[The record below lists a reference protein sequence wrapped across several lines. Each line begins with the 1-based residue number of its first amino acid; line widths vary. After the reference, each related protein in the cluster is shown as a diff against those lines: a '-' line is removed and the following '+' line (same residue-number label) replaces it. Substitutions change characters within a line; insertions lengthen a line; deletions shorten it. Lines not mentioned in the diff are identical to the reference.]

1 MERLA
6 IGVLAIGWILL
17 GLVPAWENGRPVL
30 THGAAHADIAYIY
43 DRLGRLIGVVD
54 PAGETAVYHYDAV
67 GNLTSISRQGSTL
80 VSVID
85 FNPGGGPVA
94 STVTIYG
101 TGFSPMPSEN
111 TVTFNGTAATV
122 SSASPTQLVVTV
134 PTGATTGSI
143 GVTAPAGSASSSTA
157 FTVTATSGA
166 PTITSFTPTIATPGT
181 AVSITG
187 TNFEPTTT
195 NNRLRFN
202 IVPAPITS
210 STTTNISVA
219 VPGGATSGRLSLATP
234 GGSTQ
239 STDDFFVP
247 PPPNTAANVIFTGRA
262 SISGATIN
270 AAITSV
276 GKIGLIVFDGTAGQQ
291 VSVGISAGGIVETN
305 TWVFHP
311 NGTQIASVYSDN
323 NGRDIQIESLPVT
336 GTYTIR
342 IAPRGFYTGTKPITL
357 SQDLIVGPIV
367 VGGASVPVNI
377 TRPGQRARLTFAGT
391 AGQRLTLGFPSAS
404 AFDAITVTK
413 PDGTTF
419 ATSPGNT
426 DLSIVMPPLPA
437 TGTYG
442 ILVDPR
448 YADTRNMTLTL
459 SEEVSGSIVIDGSAL
474 PLTLARVG
482 QVARVTFS
490 ATAAQRLNLAVTNAT
505 LSTALT
511 ILKPDGTNWVTASI
525 SNGSVVDTA
534 PAPVTGTY
542 TIVID
547 PGATVT
553 GSLTLTLSAEI
564 GGSITMG
571 GSPVSVSITRAG
583 QKARLLFSG
592 TASQR
597 VSLSITGVTVSG
609 TADVRLLN
617 PNGTHISGFPAWSQ
631 MTFFGAGSGFMGA
644 YTLAAPASDYA
655 VYLLPGG
662 TGTAGATFTLY
673 NVPPD
678 VTGTLTINGP
688 AAPVNIT
695 VPGQNSSFTFTG
707 TAGQVVT
714 LRGAGNTINCGNF
727 VLIWPNGS
735 VTATQQCGATFAMGV
750 TLQSGT
756 HTLVFDPS
764 GSNTGSV
771 NLSVTQP

>member
-1 MERLA
+1 LRA
-6 IGVLAIGWILL
+6 RVVVVLATLVLL
-17 GLVPAWENGRPVL
+17 LALPAV
-30 THGAAHADIAYIY
+30 AHADIVYVY
-43 DRLGRLIGVVD
+43 DRLGRLIAVVD
-54 PAGETAVYHYDAV
+54 PASDTAVYHYDAV
-67 GNLTSISRQGSTL
+67 GNLTSISRQSSAL

-85 FNPGGGPVA
+85 FNPGSGPVG

-101 TGFSPMPSEN
+101 TGFSATPSSN
-111 TVTFNGTAATV
+111 TVTFNGAAATV

-134 PTGATTGSI
+134 PAGATTGAI
-143 GVTAPAGSASSSTA
+143 AVTAPAGSATSSTA
-157 FTVTATSGA
+157 FTVTTTNGVPAIA
-166 PTITSFTPTIATPGT
+166 SFTPAIATPNT

-187 TNFEPTTT
+187 TNFEPIAT
-195 NNRLRFN
+195 NNRLKFN
-202 IVPAPITS
+202 ITPAPITS
-210 STTTNISVA
+210 STATNISVP

-234 GGSTQ
+234 GGTTQ

-247 PPPNTAANVIFTGRA
+247 PPPNVAADVIFTGRA
-262 SISGATIN
+262 SIGGATIN
-270 AAITSV
+270 AAIPST
-276 GKIGLIVFDGTAGQQ
+276 GKIALIVFDGTAGQQ

-311 NGTQIASVYSDN
+311 NGTQMALMYSDN
-323 NGRDIQIESLPVT
+323 NGRDIQLESLPVT

-342 IAPRGFYTGTKPITL
+342 VAQLNFSTGTKPITL
-357 SQDLIVGPIV
+357 SQDLILGPIV

-391 AGQRLTLGFPSAS
+391 AGQRLTLGFPGAS

-419 ATSPGNT
+419 ATFPGNT
-426 DLSIVMPPLPA
+426 DLSIVMPPLPT

-448 YADTRNMTLTL
+448 YADTRTMTLTL
-459 SEEVSGSIVIDGSAL
+459 SEEVSGSIVVDGSAL
-474 PLTLARVG
+474 PLTLGRVG

-490 ATAAQRLNLAVTNAT
+490 ATAGQRLNLAVTNANLT
-505 LSTALT
+505 TALT
-511 ILKPDGTNWVTASI
+511 ILKPDGTMWVSTSV

-534 PAPVTGTY
+534 PAPTTGTY

-571 GSPVSVSITRAG
+571 GSPVSVSITRVG
-583 QKARLLFSG
+583 QKARLLYSG
-592 TASQR
+592 TATQR
-597 VSLSITGVTVSG
+597 VSLRITGVTGS
-609 TADVRLLN
+609 ADVRLIKPDGSVLSTN
-617 PNGTHISGFPAWSQ
+617 PYSQ
-631 MTFFGAGSGFMGA
+631 MTVGAGGGFLGT
-644 YTLAAPASDYA
+644 YTLATTAPDYG
-655 VYLLPGG
+655 VYVIPSGGG
-662 TGTAGATFTLY
+662 TASATFTLY

-695 VPGQNSSFTFTG
+695 APGQNSSFTFTG

-714 LRGAGNTINCGNF
+714 LRGASNTIGCGNL
-727 VLIWPNGS
+727 VLIFPNSGVS
-735 VTATQQCGATFAMGV
+735 VTQQCAATFAWGV
-750 TLQSGT
+750 TLQTGT
-756 HTLVFDPS
+756 HTLQFDPT
-764 GSNTGSV
+764 GANTGSV

>member
-1 MERLA
+1 MQATARRFGIGLNWRSRARVANVLVTLA
-6 IGVLAIGWILL
+6 LL
-17 GLVPAWENGRPVL
+17 FALPAVAR
-30 THGAAHADIAYIY
+30 ADIVYVY
-43 DRLGRLIGVVD
+43 DRLGRLIAVVD
-54 PAGETAVYHYDAV
+54 PASDAAVYHYDAV
-67 GNLTSISRQGSTL
+67 GNLTSISRQSSAL

-85 FNPGGGPVA
+85 FNPGSGPIG

-101 TGFSPMPSEN
+101 TGFSATPSEN
-111 TVTFNGTAATV
+111 TVTFNGTAASI
-122 SSASPTQLVVTV
+122 SSASPTQLVATV
-134 PTGATTGSI
+134 PAGATTGSI
-143 GVTAPAGSASSSTA
+143 AVTAPAGSASSSTA
-157 FTVTATSGA
+157 FTVTATNGVPA
-166 PTITSFTPTIATPGT
+166 ITSFTPAIATPGT
-181 AVSITG
+181 GVSITG
-187 TNFEPTTT
+187 TNFEPTPT
-195 NNRLRFN
+195 NNRLKFN
-202 IVPAPITS
+202 ITPAPITS
-210 STTTNISVA
+210 STATNISVP

-234 GGSTQ
+234 GGTTQ

-247 PPPNTAANVIFTGRA
+247 PPPNVAADVIFTGRA
-262 SISGATIN
+262 SIGGATIN
-270 AAITSV
+270 AAIPSV
-276 GKIGLIVFDGTAGQQ
+276 GKIALIVFDGTAGQQ
-291 VSVGISAGGIVETN
+291 VSVGIGVGGIVETN

-311 NGTQIASVYSDN
+311 NGTQMAWVYSDN

-342 IAPRGFYTGTKPITL
+342 VAQANFSTGTKPITL
-357 SQDLIVGPIV
+357 SQDLIPGSIV

-391 AGQRLTLGFPSAS
+391 AGQRLTLGFPGAS
-404 AFDAITVTK
+404 MFDAITVTK

-426 DLSIVMPPLPA
+426 DLSIVMPPLPT

-459 SEEVSGSIVIDGSAL
+459 SEEVSGSLVVDGSAL

-490 ATAAQRLNLAVTNAT
+490 ATAGQRLNLAVTNAN
-505 LSTALT
+505 LSAALT
-511 ILKPDGTNWVTASI
+511 ILKPDGTTLVPPTTV
-525 SNGSVVDTA
+525 SNGNGIDTQV
-534 PAPVTGTY
+534 PTTGIY

-564 GGSITMG
+564 VGSITIG
-571 GSPVSVSITRAG
+571 GSPVSVSVTRPG

-592 TASQR
+592 TTGQR
-597 VSLSITGVTVSG
+597 ISLTATGATGNPSP
-609 TADVRLLN
+609 DVRLLN
-617 PNGTHISGFPAWSQ
+617 PNGSLILYPYSQ
-631 MTFFGAGSGFMGA
+631 MNLGISTFMGPF
-644 YTLAAPASDYA
+644 TLPATVPDYA
-655 VYLLPGG
+655 VYLFTGG
-662 TGTAGATFTLY
+662 TGTGGATFTLH
-673 NVPPD
+673 NVPED

-695 VPGQNSSFTFTG
+695 APGQNSSFTFTG

-714 LRGAGNTINCGNF
+714 VRGASNTIGCGTL
-727 VLIWPNGS
+727 VLTFPNGNIGS
-735 VTATQQCGATFAMGV
+735 AQQCAATFAWGA
-750 TLQSGT
+750 TLQTGT
-756 HTLVFDPS
+756 HTLKFDPT
-764 GSNTGSV
+764 GANTGSV